1 MTLRRGH
8 GFSVRQTTPLLY
20 LAAFVLCLGGWV
32 GAALIAAGD
41 WDGLE
46 TVEIHTLTTGNAVPV
61 TENGIAI
68 FTNIEQDRKV
78 TCRSEQ
84 KGSVSLSDPG
94 FDFTTERGSGEWHLL
109 AVSKEAKPGNYAI
122 GCTPGNRMSDSAL
135 YGYADLPDFRGAA
148 IGNGVGSIA
157 TLAAVILTIW
167 TFVRRRR
174 FAKGLM

>member
-46 TVEIHTLTTGNAVPV
+46 TVEIHTLTAGNAVPV

-122 GCTPGNRMSDSAL
+122 GCTPGTACPTAPSTVTPTCPIFAAPPSATVSE
-135 YGYADLPDFRGAA
+135 ASPHWLP
-148 IGNGVGSIA
+148 SY
-157 TLAAVILTIW
+157 
-167 TFVRRRR
+167 
-174 FAKGLM
+174 